1 MKTFAIGVVV
11 AAFVFLPL
19 FLLQTLVM
27 PEMKQLQRSYAQAG
41 QTVQTLF
48 PQQ

>member
-19 FLLQTLVM
+19 YLLQTLVM
-27 PEMKQLQRSYAQAG
+27 PELKVMQQSYAQAG
-41 QTVQTLF
+41 QTAQTLF